1 MSTQGLAMGQRT
13 PVERTLRPRESGW
26 VVPVLCALF
35 VLSWALD
42 AELVG
47 QAASIVPP
55 IRWVII
61 VSMCLATPF
70 VSMRGISRGW
80 SIVFFLG
87 TLGFT
92 VLCNGAFESSFPIYA
107 RILGAGV
114 LALFAGTLAL
124 SDRVKIAR
132 FILIASAGIVIG
144 SVVLAVVAPDRA
156 FRLIGLERERLYGL
170 TPHPGIMGYFASL
183 VATVFGS
190 SALFSKRST
199 MLRLRDGI
207 IAGLGAV
214 AVFLADSRTGEIA
227 LGLSLLCQ
235 FGMTRLVKSGWLR
248 RSIVLPWV
256 LFASFIL
263 ASTIL
268 PIAVATDAIPISV
281 REDQYSGST
290 SGRIAI
296 WRLGLSDFE
305 NNMVVGNGLGTTFAT
320 EDLSAD
326 KNLLFYYHSV
336 LINYL
341 AKSGIVGAIGLVT
354 LLLSAPFVCLAAA
367 RRVARQRS
375 SIRDE
380 LSLLR
385 FALAACTVTVAF
397 ASVEAALQNLYPSFL
412 MYFLCIALPSRATA

>member
-1 MSTQGLAMGQRT
+1 MSIQSLAMGQR
-13 PVERTLRPRESGW
+13 PLVERTLRPREGGW

-42 AELVG
+42 AELLG
-47 QAASIVPP
+47 EAASIVPP
-55 IRWVII
+55 IRWAII

-70 VSMRGISRGW
+70 VSMRGIRRGW
-80 SIVFFLG
+80 SIAFFLG
-87 TLGFT
+87 AIGFT

-114 LALFAGTLAL
+114 LAIFAGTLAL
-124 SDRVKIAR
+124 SDREKIAR
-132 FILIASAGIVIG
+132 FILVASVAIVIG
-144 SVVLAVVAPDRA
+144 SILLAVIAPDRA

-183 VATVFGS
+183 VATAFGA
-190 SALFSKRST
+190 SALFSTRRT
-199 MLRLRDGI
+199 MHRLRDGI
-207 IAGLGAV
+207 IAGLGV
-214 AVFLADSRTGEIA
+214 IVVFLADSRTGELA
-227 LGLSLLCQ
+227 FGLSLLCQ

-248 RSIVLPWV
+248 RSIVVPYIF
-256 LFASFIL
+256 FAGAIL

-268 PIAVATDAIPISV
+268 PIAIAADAIPISV

-290 SGRIAI
+290 AGRIAI
-296 WRLGLSDFE
+296 WKLGLSDFE
-305 NNMVVGNGLGTTFAT
+305 SNMIVGNGLGTTFAT

-326 KNLLFYYHSV
+326 KSLLFYYHSV

-341 AKSGIVGAIGLVT
+341 AKSGFLGAIGLVAV
-354 LLLSAPFVCLAAA
+354 LLSAPYVCLSAA

-375 SIRDE
+375 VSRDD
-380 LSLLR
+380 LSLLQ
-385 FALAACTVTVAF
+385 FAVAACTVTVAF

-412 MYFLCIALPSRATA
+412 MFFLSITLPSRAPT